1 VYHFANRRIAE
12 INKKINE
19 ENTKGN
25 QKEEEREKR
34 KKEEKER
41 KSRERKRERE
51 RERERENNASLL
63 PTFAFASKKRILICI
78 KHYNNRTKK

>member
-1 VYHFANRRIAE
+1 VYHFANRKITK

-19 ENTKGN
+19 DNTKEN

-41 KSRERKRERE
+41 KSREKERIMPVYYQ
-51 RERERENNASLL
+51 RLRLL
-63 PTFAFASKKRILICI
+63 TKANTYIEY
-78 KHYNNRTKK
+78 YNNRTKK

>member
-1 VYHFANRRIAE
+1 VYHFANRKIAE
-12 INKKINE
+12 INKKINK

-41 KSRERKRERE
+41 KSRERERIMPVYCQRLRLQKANTYIE
-51 RERERENNASLL
+51 
-63 PTFAFASKKRILICI
+63 
-78 KHYNNRTKK
+78 HYNNRTNK